1 MRHMKPDILKES
13 IETILQLIGLVNDR
27 RTLSKNL
34 SGGMK
39 RRLSIGISL
48 IGDPK
53 VFTHFSLFI
62 SLHLLIISRYL
73 FLMNQLVASVTIL
86 HSFIISTHSLLFP
99 CRSIQS
105 SIDLDYHSKNERSR
119 QMYYF
124 DNSLS

>member
-62 SLHLLIISRYL
+62 SLH
-73 FLMNQLVASVTIL
+73 
-86 HSFIISTHSLLFP
+86 
-99 CRSIQS
+99 
-105 SIDLDYHSKNERSR
+105 
-119 QMYYF
+119 
-124 DNSLS
+124 SLSSSLGTYS